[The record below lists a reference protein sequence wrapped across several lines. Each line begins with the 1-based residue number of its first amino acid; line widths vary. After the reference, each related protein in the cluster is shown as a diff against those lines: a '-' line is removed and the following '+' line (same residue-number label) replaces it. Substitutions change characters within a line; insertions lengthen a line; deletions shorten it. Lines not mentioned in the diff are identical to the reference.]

1 MIEKFFTKPKTFR
14 KTFDNLYAEYNQWGA
29 DNLERNWFVRF
40 LRYKFPE
47 NETKINFFGPLGSP
61 LFICNKFEGKKIF
74 YTAEDVEHKFTK
86 LNLYYGDY
94 RLKYVDLAMGFG
106 ESDEDKYLRFPYWIL
121 TTFDPCSSENDIVKR
136 IKEINS
142 FRYEKY
148 DECVLINKHDKKGTR
163 NMIYQDIKAV
173 LNIKCAGP
181 WNNNT
186 DELWNKYNNDKLL
199 YLKRFKFNICPE
211 NDNTVNYVTEKLL
224 DAFICGC
231 IPLYYGAFN
240 NPEPGLINKDAVIFW
255 NNNGKNEDN
264 IKLVKDLNNSDKLYN
279 DFINQTKLTDKA
291 AEYVID
297 RFSKLEDHIKR
308 LIIE

>member
-1 MIEKFFTKPKTFR
+1 
-14 KTFDNLYAEYNQWGA
+14 
-29 DNLERNWFVRF
+29 
-40 LRYKFPE
+40 
-47 NETKINFFGPLGSP
+47 
-61 LFICNKFEGKKIF
+61 
-74 YTAEDVEHKFTK
+74 
-86 LNLYYGDY
+86 
-94 RLKYVDLAMGFG
+94 MGFG

-148 DECVLINKHDKKGTR
+148 DEHINGIFRQLINKHDKKGTR